1 MKCYTVRFSPLCSV
15 STVMRMARQATT
27 EIFIDFEGNEKLPP
41 TFLGVL
47 ERTNNQDV
55 FRQFVFEDAFSIL
68 APSAQHSQLRV
79 ATLDDVLREI
89 DAQHGLDVPIYAW
102 SNHEQEVIS
111 SLLGDSPLGLIWA
124 NRIVDAKKL
133 AKVWARTKHPEHK
146 FEKKDFRGRHTL
158 DQYLELIEYKVP
170 TVHGAGKTGS
180 RLTKIR
186 AMIIDGR
193 QFDDWPKSIKGH
205 WTKLLAHNMHDFYG
219 MMAIVDRI
227 NADT

>member
-1 MKCYTVRFSPLCSV
+1 MNKKAAP
-15 STVMRMARQATT
+15 Q
-27 EIFIDFEGNEKLPP
+27 IFIDFEGNEKLPP

-47 ERTNNQDV
+47 VRANDQDT
-55 FRQFVFEDAFSIL
+55 FRQFIFEEAFSIL

-79 ATLDDVLREI
+79 ATLDNVLREI
-89 DAQHGLDVPIYAW
+89 DAQHGRDVPIYAW

-111 SLLGDSPLGLIWA
+111 SLLGDSPLGLIWT

-186 AMIIDGR
+186 AMILNGR

-205 WTKLLAHNMHDFYG
+205 WTKLLAHNIHDCYG
-219 MMAIVDRI
+219 MMELLDRI
-227 NADT
+227 STDTPANSV